1 MEATEQLIALFPKF
15 KWIEDRNIE
24 DLPRYN
30 SVESFLQA
38 LHAGEVY
45 VDCAG
50 FITALSYLNDPDISN
65 EILKFRPGAVMQSGM
80 ESFIR
85 YIGMSKL
92 DTANRLYFQAKGQ
105 WVIHLPLMTDKWWGM
120 TSQGVIHK
128 TLEEWLRDTPSQL
141 FEAVL
146 KKPLNNPTLYLIN
159 VGLVTCISNRWT
171 VYQPDAVVGLKS
183 VGPSIT
189 VEIPRSLGDLEN
201 KLRTRI
207 LHIFP

>member
-1 MEATEQLIALFPKF
+1 
-15 KWIEDRNIE
+15 
-24 DLPRYN
+24 
-30 SVESFLQA
+30 
-38 LHAGEVY
+38 
-45 VDCAG
+45 
-50 FITALSYLNDPDISN
+50 
-65 EILKFRPGAVMQSGM
+65 MQSGM

-128 TLEEWLRDTPSQL
+128 TLEEWLHDTPSRL

-146 KKPLNNPTLYLIN
+146 KKPLNDPTLYFIN
-159 VGLVTCISNRWT
+159 VGLVTCIGNQWT
-171 VYQPDAVVGLKS
+171 VYQPDAVAGLKS

-189 VEIPRSLGDLEN
+189 VEIPQSLGDLEN